1 MLREHRAD
9 LVDECLGSEAGG
21 LGGAF
26 VLVAMFVGTG
36 DERDVLSSELA
47 ALKTRERV
55 GREHFVRM
63 ADMRGA
69 VAVGDR
75 AGDVD
80 AWGHSLDCSETHGG
94 FHVFHVPWAGVTL
107 HPVLIAKWR
116 GRHFALTPI

>member
-1 MLREHRAD
+1 MRSVGGADKVVVADVERGPCCAKYRAD
-9 LVDECLGSEAGG
+9 LIDERLGSEAGG

-55 GREHFVRM
+55 GREHFVCV
-63 ADMRGA
+63 ADVRRA

-80 AWGHSLDCSETHGG
+80 A
-94 FHVFHVPWAGVTL
+94 GVHQL
-107 HPVLIAKWR
+107 NCMRNPRWVSRFLR
-116 GRHFALTPI
+116 QG